1 MTEREEVK
9 TMRKGWERR
18 DKNDDKRPR
27 EKR

>member
-9 TMRKGWERR
+9 TMIKGGERR